1 MEKTRLA
8 GWAPWILFLA
18 ITAIYLGLPTKN
30 YYWDGVSFA
39 QTIESSH
46 GLRPSLIHPNHLIYN
61 TVGWLAYSAALKLGL
76 ATRALYVLQHLNA
89 IFGGLCVCLVF
100 LLVRRTTGS
109 LHAASVLSLLFAF
122 SGTWWKFVTDA
133 DAYIPSVLLL
143 TATCWLV
150 LPGNRPRPTAAAV
163 THAGAMFFHQLA
175 VFFFPAALLAIWF
188 QTRTLPAARRCAEIL
203 EYALLAG
210 VITLGGFAFAFG
222 ISQPSHSLAAFVRW
236 ITSNSHGPSFSFAV
250 GKNAVTTLQN
260 YIQLFF
266 VGRPALVRAADP
278 LILIPAIALVLVS
291 LWFIGQLVQHGI
303 GFRIVLRNRPVF
315 AVAAVWVAAYSAFLF
330 FWEPYNAFYKL
341 FLLPGVILLP
351 ASLSAESRPAP
362 SNRSWALVAI
372 LALFNFTFAIVPYS
386 RASSNA
392 GVQFASSL
400 QQRWAPNAVV
410 YYADF
415 VNIDSFSRYFTPGAS
430 WRPLDRRDLRGAEAE
445 IAATRRSGREVWLDR
460 TAIDFL
466 AKADPGWFSAHTA
479 GAQWLEL
486 RDRSHDVRFV
496 RVTPAST
503 GGPGL

>member
-8 GWAPWILFLA
+8 GWAPWILFSA
-18 ITAIYLGLPTKN
+18 ITAIYLGLQTKN

-46 GLRPSLIHPNHLIYN
+46 GLHASLIHPNHLIYN
-61 TVGWLAYSAALKLGL
+61 TVGWLAYSAALKLGV

-89 IFGGLCVCLVF
+89 IFGGLCVYLVF
-100 LLVRRTTGS
+100 LLVRRTSGS
-109 LHAASVLSLLFAF
+109 AHTAAVLSLLFAF

-133 DAYIPSVLLL
+133 NAYVPGVLLL
-143 TATCWLV
+143 TASCWLV
-150 LPGNRPRPTAAAV
+150 LPGGRPRPAAAAV
-163 THAGAMFFHQLA
+163 AHAGAMFFHQLA

-188 QTRTLPAARRCAEIL
+188 QTRTLPAARRCAAML
-203 EYALLAG
+203 KYAILAG
-210 VITLGGFAFAFG
+210 GITLGGFAAAFG
-222 ISQPSHSLAAFVRW
+222 ISQHAGSFAAFVRW
-236 ITSNSHGPSFSFAV
+236 ITSNSHGPSFSLAV

-260 YIQLFF
+260 YVQLFL
-266 VGRPALVRAADP
+266 VGRPALVRISDP
-278 LILIPAIALVLVS
+278 LTLIPGGALVLVS
-291 LWFIGQLVQHGI
+291 LWLIWRLARHGI
-303 GFRIVLRNRPVF
+303 HCRIVLRNRLVF
-315 AVAAVWVAAYSAFLF
+315 AVAGVWVGAYAAFLF

-341 FLLPGVILLP
+341 FLLPGVILLL
-351 ASLSAESRPAP
+351 ASLSAEARPAAY
-362 SNRSWALVAI
+362 SRSWALVAI

-386 RASSNA
+386 RASSNT
-392 GVQFASSL
+392 GFQFASSL
-400 QQRWAPNAVV
+400 QQRWVPNAVV

-415 VNIDSFSRYFTPGAS
+415 VNIDSFARYFTPGAS

-445 IAATRRSGREVWLDR
+445 IAATQSSGREVWLDR

-479 GAQWLEL
+479 GAQWVEL
-486 RDRSHDVRFV
+486 RDRSHDIRFV